1 MSAIFFRK
9 RNFLI
14 ILWYLRYKVWN
25 MLWNPDV
32 SLAPVGSLAP
42 PCCQAGGMGWFR
54 CRVNQAFWSQCFNL
68 SPQLLLAIVLLRI
81 NSLVHSPLLFIV
93 VSPPTPFWEFCCY
106 LFDFFKKLLLA
117 ILRIKAE
124 FIFERLSFPSFPFPV
139 VELIRGRRHL
149 NRLMS
154 GRVQH
159 SIFLCRQADG
169 LENCCD
175 TRTFWHFRKL

>member
-1 MSAIFFRK
+1 MFYCGEKNTTGCVYPDMSAIFFRK
-9 RNFLI
+9 RSFLI

-25 MLWNPDV
+25 TLWSSDV

-106 LFDFFKKLLLA
+106 LFDFLKNFYWLFSGLKQNSF
-117 ILRIKAE
+117 LRD
-124 FIFERLSFPSFPFPV
+124 FPFHP
-139 VELIRGRRHL
+139 
-149 NRLMS
+149 
-154 GRVQH
+154 
-159 SIFLCRQADG
+159 FLS
-169 LENCCD
+169 L
-175 TRTFWHFRKL
+175 